1 MYDTHQRIAKR
12 EKFIAKRFSNAI
24 SCCSKYNFR
33 LGKGMRDPDTDTVAA
48 LAAFFDVSTDYLLGN
63 TDIRKPASRPTVDDD
78 DIKFALFGTTDID
91 DATLEDIKA
100 YARFK
105 REQYNKR

>member
-1 MYDTHQRIAKR
+1 MIRIKELRNER
-12 EKFIAKRFSNAI
+12 ELSQKDLALYFHVAQSTV
-24 SCCSKYNFR
+24 SSWE
-33 LGKGMRDPDTDTVAA
+33 KGVRDPDTDTVAS
-48 LAAFFDVSTDYLLGN
+48 LAAFFDVSTDYLLGK
-63 TDIRKPASRPTVDDD
+63 TDIRKPAGHPSIDDD
-78 DIKFALFGTTDID
+78 DIKTDID

>member
-1 MYDTHQRIAKR
+1 MIRIR
-12 EKFIAKRFSNAI
+12 ELRKEKNLSQKDLATQFHVAQNTI
-24 SCCSKYNFR
+24 S
-33 LGKGMRDPDTDTVAA
+33 GWEKGIRDPDTDTVAA
-48 LAAFFDVSTDYLLGN
+48 LAAFFDVSTDYLLGK
-63 TDIRKPASRPTVDDD
+63 TDIRKPAGHPSIDDD

>member
-1 MYDTHQRIAKR
+1 MIRIR
-12 EKFIAKRFSNAI
+12 ELRKEKKLSQKDLATQFHVAQNTI
-24 SCCSKYNFR
+24 S
-33 LGKGMRDPDTDTVAA
+33 GWEKGIRDPDTDTVAA
-48 LAAFFDVSTDYLLGN
+48 LAAFFDVSTDYLLG
-63 TDIRKPASRPTVDDD
+63 
-78 DIKFALFGTTDID
+78 DID

>member
-1 MYDTHQRIAKR
+1 MIRIKELRNERGLSQKDLALSFHVAQSTVSSW
-12 EKFIAKRFSNAI
+12 EKGA
-24 SCCSKYNFR
+24 
-33 LGKGMRDPDTDTVAA
+33 RDPDTATVAA
-48 LAAFFDVSTDYLLGN
+48 LAAFFGVSTDYLL
-63 TDIRKPASRPTVDDD
+63 DD

-91 DATLEDIKA
+91 DATLDDIKA

>member
-1 MYDTHQRIAKR
+1 MIRIKELRNER
-12 EKFIAKRFSNAI
+12 ELSQKDLALYFHVAQSTV
-24 SCCSKYNFR
+24 SSWE
-33 LGKGMRDPDTDTVAA
+33 KGVRDPDTDTVAS
-48 LAAFFDVSTDYLLGN
+48 LAAFFDVSTDYLLGK
-63 TDIRKPASRPTVDDD
+63 TDIRKPAGHPS
-78 DIKFALFGTTDID
+78 ID

>member
-1 MYDTHQRIAKR
+1 MIRIKELRNERGLSQKDLALSFHVAQSTVSSW
-12 EKFIAKRFSNAI
+12 EKGA
-24 SCCSKYNFR
+24 
-33 LGKGMRDPDTDTVAA
+33 RDPDTATA
-48 LAAFFDVSTDYLLGN
+48 LAAFFGVSTDYLLEK
-63 TDIRKPASRPTVDDD
+63 TDIRSDTRTTLDDD

-91 DATLEDIKA
+91 DATLDDIKA

>member
-1 MYDTHQRIAKR
+1 MIRIR
-12 EKFIAKRFSNAI
+12 ELRKEKKLSQKDLATQFHVAQNTI
-24 SCCSKYNFR
+24 SGWEEGIR
-33 LGKGMRDPDTDTVAA
+33 DTDTVAA

>member
-1 MYDTHQRIAKR
+1 MIRIKELRNER
-12 EKFIAKRFSNAI
+12 ELSQKDLALYFHVAQS
-24 SCCSKYNFR
+24 
-33 LGKGMRDPDTDTVAA
+33 TVSSWEK
-48 LAAFFDVSTDYLLGN
+48 AAFFDVSTDYLLGK
-63 TDIRKPASRPTVDDD
+63 TDIRKPAGHPSIDDD

>member
-1 MYDTHQRIAKR
+1 MIRIKELRNER
-12 EKFIAKRFSNAI
+12 ELSQKDLALYFHVAQSTV
-24 SCCSKYNFR
+24 SSWE
-33 LGKGMRDPDTDTVAA
+33 KGVRDPDTDTVAS
-48 LAAFFDVSTDYLLGN
+48 LAAFFDVSTDYLLGK
-63 TDIRKPASRPTVDDD
+63 TDIRKPAGHPSIDDD

-91 DATLEDIKA
+91 DASLEDIKA